1 MRGTDVCLCLNQRYR
16 SWRGRF
22 VQCPGYARLLV
33 LKIQT
38 VVSETPERLNAVNE
52 CYWRSPSTSMLTNS
66 CGFDSRKVPE
76 VEITWRAI
84 RIKCEC

>member
-1 MRGTDVCLCLNQRYR
+1 MCVCIFESTILWLVRTIR
-16 SWRGRF
+16 SVPWHATF
-22 VQCPGYARLLV
+22 WV

-38 VVSETPERLNAVNE
+38 LVSETPERLDAINA

-84 RIKCEC
+84 RIKM